1 MRVMSGCPNNR
12 TPLPRRAFLG
22 TGVQLACCA
31 AGAVRLA
38 AEGSHQAQG
47 VAPAGAVA
55 GDGDIAFLDALARAT
70 IDAARV
76 VPGASRDRQGPN
88 TTGVSLITPGGRY
101 PALWVRDFAMSLDCG
116 LIPAA
121 DILAHLRLILRCQH
135 GPQERRL
142 ASGGIIPAFAIPD
155 HVTLGGGAVF
165 YPGTYSPGE
174 DQGAPP
180 WGPLPPID
188 NHFYVIH
195 VAHALWRATGD
206 AAFLAEPIDGRS
218 ILERL
223 SLAFGSPASDPVT
236 GASVTE
242 PGRRAVGF
250 GFHDTVRLEGA
261 LAFATLL
268 RHEAAQQ
275 LTQLCRAAGRA
286 TAAREYERAASRIAA
301 TIVPVFGDPRGED
314 GWLRAATRVGRQP
327 DVWATLFA
335 LHLGVLP
342 ATTARRARR
351 TIAAAVRAPGHTI
364 EYEGAVR
371 HVPSDRFFR
380 PDQCWEAGGSRAHT
394 YQSGAFWHTPTGWL
408 VEALD
413 SEAPALVRQV
423 CARAITHLRRHDFRQ
438 GPGHGAPWECFG
450 RGMADA
456 QNPVYMTSVTLPL
469 AILRGLAV
477 AGTTTAPR

>member
-1 MRVMSGCPNNR
+1 MLRSLNER

-22 TGVQLACCA
+22 AGVRLACCA
-31 AGAVRLA
+31 AGAGRLA
-38 AEGSHQAQG
+38 AAGTHQTQAI
-47 VAPAGAVA
+47 APGGAVA
-55 GDGDIAFLDALARAT
+55 DNSGIAFLDSLARAT

-76 VPGASRDRQGPN
+76 APGASRDRQGPN
-88 TTGVSLITPGGRY
+88 TTGISLITPGGRY

-135 GPQERRL
+135 EPQERRL
-142 ASGGIIPAFAIPD
+142 ASGGIVPAFAIPD
-155 HVTLGGGAVF
+155 HITLSGGAVF
-165 YPGTYSPGE
+165 FPGTYSSGE

-188 NHFYVIH
+188 DHFFIVHI
-195 VAHALWRATGD
+195 AHALWRATGD
-206 AAFLAEPIDGRS
+206 TAFLAEEVGGRS
-218 ILERL
+218 VLERL
-223 SLAFGSPASDPVT
+223 RLAFASPASDPVT
-236 GASVTE
+236 GASITE

-268 RHEAAQQ
+268 RHRAAQQ
-275 LTQLCRAAGRA
+275 LEQLCRAAGRDVV
-286 TAAREYERAASRIAA
+286 AREYANTAQTIAAS
-301 TIVPVFGDPRGED
+301 IVPVFGDPRRQD

-342 ATTARRARR
+342 AQEARRARR

-380 PDQCWEAGGSRAHT
+380 PDQCWEAGGSRVHT

-408 VEALD
+408 LEAIHEED
-413 SEAPALVRQV
+413 RALARQV
-423 CARAITHLRRHDFRQ
+423 WARAVAHLRRHDFRQ

-450 RGMADA
+450 RDMADA

-469 AILRGLAV
+469 AIVRRL
-477 AGTTTAPR
+477 TIAP